1 MLKSINGQWQLYYLH
16 FFLLEKLSVLILLK
30 FMIFFEFSYPPITL
44 THIVVSSSLTYNKL
58 LDTTPTTSRKY
69 HGVRFVCVCVCV
81 CVCVYVCVCVF
92 SEGVLFYQVFLGAY
106 LLVSLII
113 VIALL
118 KKTPVEMLNLQRF
131 RNGMYQVSVPVTVQ
145 ITRPQ

>member
-1 MLKSINGQWQLYYLH
+1 MCLCL
-16 FFLLEKLSVLILLK
+16 
-30 FMIFFEFSYPPITL
+30 
-44 THIVVSSSLTYNKL
+44 
-58 LDTTPTTSRKY
+58 
-69 HGVRFVCVCVCV
+69 CVCVC
-81 CVCVYVCVCVF
+81 VCVCVF

-106 LLVSLII
+106 LLVSHNI